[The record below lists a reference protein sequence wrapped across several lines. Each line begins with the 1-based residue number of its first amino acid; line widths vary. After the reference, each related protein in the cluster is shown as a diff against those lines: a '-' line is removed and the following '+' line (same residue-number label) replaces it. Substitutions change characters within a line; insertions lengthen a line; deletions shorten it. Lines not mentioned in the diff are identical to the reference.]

1 MFQELKEV
9 TSEELKES
17 VKNITIKI
25 KSLLQGSTV
34 DMSVE
39 EIRNKLEDKLIG
51 SREYKKVKS
60 YFFVKINNFDL

>member
-51 SREYKKVKS
+51 STEYKKSKVIS
-60 YFFVKINNFDL
+60 L